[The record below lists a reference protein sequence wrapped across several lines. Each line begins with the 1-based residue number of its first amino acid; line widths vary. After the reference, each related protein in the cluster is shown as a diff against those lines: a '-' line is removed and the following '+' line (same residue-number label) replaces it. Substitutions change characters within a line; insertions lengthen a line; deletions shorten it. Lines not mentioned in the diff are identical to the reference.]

1 MLTHKNGGKSDID
14 TPEYNY
20 SSSYL
25 SCSWQSVEFKN
36 WSALH
41 PRLPLFP
48 SVEIVLI
55 KEGKKE
61 FFP

>member
-1 MLTHKNGGKSDID
+1 M
-14 TPEYNY
+14 
-20 SSSYL
+20 
-25 SCSWQSVEFKN
+25 EFKN